1 LNRNARITPERVKV
15 IPVGTNLNLKNFPWA
30 TIDLLLTNWIIFIFF
45 QTAYHDIKFWIVSY
59 FFSVPGD
66 QSPWQLVTYIF
77 FHASF
82 FHIIGNS
89 IYLWVFGIFVE
100 DKLGWKAYLFLYLV
114 TGIAAN
120 LVHGTMV
127 GLFMREKIFIPLLG
141 ASGAISGIMGVYLY
155 RCYYSKIKL
164 LISIWLPIRIQIPA
178 VIILILWFIQDFMG
192 GIDSIRGIYQ
202 NVAFWAHVGG
212 FAAGFGACKYLHYE
226 TEARKEK
233 LEFVAE
239 TTLNQYGGYGIGIEA
254 AEKLLETDPDNPELH
269 LNLARAKTRW
279 RPSLEGKVHYEK
291 AIKLLLEKNTK
302 KSMEVFIEYW
312 KKYLTVLEAK
322 YQVKLSMLLNRNLK
336 TDLSAYTLQTLIDS
350 NQPLDLYMEE
360 GYLNLGKIYR
370 EQLKRGDLAR
380 YVYEKFLEK
389 FPESKYRKY
398 VEKLLSH
405 E

>member
-1 LNRNARITPERVKV
+1 V
-15 IPVGTNLNLKNFPWA
+15 IPVGTNLKLKNVPWA
-30 TIDLLLTNWIIFIFF
+30 TIGLLLANWIIFISLHG
-45 QTAYHDIKFWIVSY
+45 AYYDIGFWISSY
-59 FFSVPGD
+59 FFSVPGE
-66 QSPWQLVTYIF
+66 QYPWQLITYMF
-77 FHASF
+77 FHASLW
-82 FHIIGNS
+82 HLLGNS

-100 DKLGWKAYLFLYLV
+100 DKLGWKAYLFLYFL
-114 TGIAAN
+114 TGIAAGLIN
-120 LVHGTMV
+120 GTMV
-127 GLFMREKIFIPLLG
+127 GLFMRERVFIPVLG

-178 VIILILWFIQDFMG
+178 VIILTLWFIKDFMG

-202 NVAFWAHVGG
+202 NVAFWSHVGG

-279 RPSLEGKVHYEK
+279 RASLEGKEHYEK
-291 AIKLLLEKNTK
+291 AIKLLLEREPE
-302 KSMEVFIEYW
+302 KSTDAFIEYW

-322 YQVKLSMLLNRNLK
+322 YQAKLSMLLNKNLK
-336 TDLSAYTLQTLIDS
+336 TDFSAHTLQTLIDS
-350 NQPLDLYMEE
+350 DQPLDLHMEE
-360 GYLNLGKIYR
+360 AYLNLGKIYR
-370 EQLKRGDLAR
+370 EQLKRDDLAQ

-389 FPESKYRKY
+389 FPKSKYREY

-405 E
+405 EG